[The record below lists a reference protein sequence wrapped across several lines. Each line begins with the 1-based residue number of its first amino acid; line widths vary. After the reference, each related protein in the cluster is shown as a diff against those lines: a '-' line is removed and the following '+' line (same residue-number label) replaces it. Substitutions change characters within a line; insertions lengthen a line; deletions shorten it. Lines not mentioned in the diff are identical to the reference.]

1 MRVISYRLSTV
12 PDAFLRIK
20 PLDSLLIHPM
30 RHSSVVTTERFY
42 INHDLD
48 SVAAELQHALRKAK

>member
-1 MRVISYRLSTV
+1 MISNRLRTV
-12 PDAFLRIK
+12 LDTCLRIK
-20 PLDSLLIHPM
+20 PLDSVLIHPM

-42 INHDLD
+42 IDHDLD